1 MTLYVLDTDHVTL
14 HQRQHPALHRRLA
27 AVSEQDLAVTIVTA
41 EEQLRGWLKLIRRAS
56 TRDRQVAAYQ
66 GLRIALDYY
75 GRIRVLDFDVAAA
88 TQFEEL
94 RNRKIRIGTRDLR
107 IGATVLAAGAVLLT
121 RNRQDFEQIPGL
133 AIEDWT
139 T

>member
-1 MTLYVLDTDHVTL
+1 VTLYVLDTDHVTL
-14 HQRQHPALHRRLA
+14 HQRHHPALHRRLA
-27 AVSEQDLAVTIVTA
+27 ALSEQDLSVTIVTA

-56 TRDRQVAAYQ
+56 SRDRQVAAYQ
-66 GLRIALDYY
+66 GLRIALGYY
-75 GRIRVLDFDVAAA
+75 GRVRVLDFDVAAA

-107 IGATVLAAGAVLLT
+107 IGATVLTAGAVLLT

-133 AIEDWT
+133 SIEDWT